1 MLQFHGGGWRGGS
14 RAGVHSRCWELAGHG
29 FTTVAVE
36 YRRLPEA
43 PWPAAL
49 ADVHAAMR
57 WAAGHAAE
65 LGADPARL
73 VLQGYSA
80 GAHLALLAVT
90 AAQREGQPPVA
101 AVVAAYPPTDFHPT
115 GPEEVGRRPAEAGE
129 TLPGWLLF
137 DRATT
142 EDEVR
147 AVSPPPAGRSR
158 ASRPRCSC
166 TAPATRSGRTRRR
179 SASTSGCWTS
189 ACRPTCTCT
198 PARTTSSTSCP
209 RYRADVSR
217 DVAFFLRRM
226 VTDRAAIET
235 DVAENS
241 MFARLRRAR
250 EAEHASAERR
260 TSNMKAS
267 IICPNTYTEPGAWG
281 RPFPVPRAAFAA
293 ESGQNM
299 LAAPWSRPAPRT
311 RRASTSCPCPSIT
324 SPR

>member
-1 MLQFHGGGWRGGS
+1 MPGSTDPTRADVVYHRAGGRDLHVDVFEPRGDRRRTAVLQCHGGGWRGGS

-49 ADVHAAMR
+49 TDVHAAMR
-57 WAAGHAAE
+57 WAAGHAAD

-142 EDEVR
+142 EDEAR
-147 AVSPPPAGRSR
+147 AVSPLRLADPGFPPTLLLHGTSDQIRPHPSSVRFHQRLLDLGVPADLHLYAGQDHEFDFVPSF
-158 ASRPRCSC
+158 
-166 TAPATRSGRTRRR
+166 
-179 SASTSGCWTS
+179 
-189 ACRPTCTCT
+189 
-198 PARTTSSTSCP
+198 
-209 RYRADVSR
+209 RADVSR

-235 DVAENS
+235 DAAENG
-241 MFARLRRAR
+241 MFARLRRSR
-250 EAEHASAERR
+250 EAEHAAQS
-260 TSNMKAS
+260 
-267 IICPNTYTEPGAWG
+267 GG
-281 RPFPVPRAAFAA
+281 RA
-293 ESGQNM
+293 
-299 LAAPWSRPAPRT
+299 T
-311 RRASTSCPCPSIT
+311 
-324 SPR
+324 